1 MNKIKVEIFAP
12 VAKEF
17 LGIYL
22 TFTDIEGVTRQV
34 QMRVGF
40 RDLYQFL
47 KNDNSVY
54 IDFYLVATIVYGIDC
69 LLKRY
74 YYSYDGW
81 SREIS
86 VEIPVFEK
94 DLWNGKKDDINEL
107 LTFLTGDYWDV
118 SFKHLG
124 QIKVYQKGKREK
136 KKRRFDQKNY
146 ASVSLFSGGLD
157 SLSGVVDAIS
167 SSAKKQKI
175 LLASHYDSNSGGPN
189 KDQVSL
195 FNELVNIYPDKI
207 DWVQTQV
214 SIYRKDLKGTYI
226 DAENSYR
233 SRSLLFISIAVLL
246 LSECESSNELLIP
259 ENGSISLN
267 HPLTK
272 SRSSSLST
280 RTTHPYY
287 LNKLQGILDE
297 LGMDVK
303 IKNPFE
309 FKTKGEVIDGCKD
322 LENLKKL
329 YLKSVSCGKR
339 GHRFYWDNP
348 TGTDHCGVCMPC
360 IYRRAGLHKAK
371 MDKQLYG
378 SDILKKA
385 KDPNDFQDL
394 TALLEFLN
402 ANYSKQEIE
411 TNLLI
416 NGSLSLDNLSNYADV
431 VIRTI
436 DEVKVWINDKGNADL
451 KNLI

>member
-1 MNKIKVEIFAP
+1 MNKIKVETFAP

-22 TFTDIEGVTRQV
+22 TFNDLEGIERKVKI
-34 QMRVGF
+34 RVGF
-40 RDLYQFL
+40 QDLYQFL
-47 KNDNSVY
+47 KDDNRVY

-74 YYSYDGW
+74 HYSYDGW

-86 VEIPVFEK
+86 VKIPVFEK
-94 DLWNGKKDDINEL
+94 DLWKDKEDEINEL
-107 LTFLTGDYWDV
+107 LTFLTGDHWHV
-118 SFKHLG
+118 SFKNLA
-124 QIKVYQKGKREK
+124 QIKIYQRGKREK
-136 KKRRFDQKNY
+136 KKRSFEYKKY

-157 SLSGVVDAIS
+157 SLSGVIDAIS

-175 LLASHYDSNSGGPN
+175 LLASHYDSNSGGAN
-189 KDQVSL
+189 KDQGSL

-214 SIYRKDLKGTYI
+214 SIYRKDSKGTYI
-226 DAENSYR
+226 NAENSYR
-233 SRSLLFISIAVLL
+233 SRSLLFISIAALL
-246 LSECESSNELLIP
+246 LSECENSSELLVP

-287 LNKLQGILDE
+287 LNKLQEILNK

-322 LENLKKL
+322 LKNLKKL
-329 YLKSVSCGKR
+329 YSKSVSCGKR

-378 SDILKKA
+378 SDFLKKA
-385 KDPNDFQDL
+385 KAPNDFQDL

-416 NGSLSLDNLSNYADV
+416 NGSLPLDDLSNYADV

-436 DEVKVWINDKGNADL
+436 DEVKAWINDKGNSDL

>member
-1 MNKIKVEIFAP
+1 MNKIKVDTYAP
-12 VAKEF
+12 VAKQF

-22 TFTDIEGVTRQV
+22 TFIDLNGDEREIKL
-34 QMRVGF
+34 RVGY
-40 RDLYQFL
+40 RELYQFL
-47 KNDNSVY
+47 KNDNSIY
-54 IDFYLVATIVYGIDC
+54 IDFYLLGIIIYGIDC

-94 DLWNGKKDDINEL
+94 DLWASKVDDINEL
-107 LTFLTGDYWDV
+107 LTFLTGDHWNV
-118 SFKHLG
+118 SFKNLG

-136 KKRRFDQKNY
+136 KNRSFDYKDY

-157 SLSGVVDAIS
+157 SLTGVIDAIS
-167 SSAKKQKI
+167 SINKNQKI

-195 FNELVNIYPDKI
+195 YNELVNIYPDKI

-214 SIYRKDLKGTYI
+214 SIFRADKNGIYI
-226 DAENSYR
+226 EAENSYR
-233 SRSLLFISIAVLL
+233 SRSLLFISIAALL
-246 LSECESSNELLIP
+246 LSECENSNELLIP

-280 RTTHPYY
+280 RTTHPHY
-287 LNKLQGILDE
+287 LNKLQEILIDLGIA
-297 LGMDVK
+297 VK

-309 FKTKGEVIDGCKD
+309 FKTKGEVIDECKD
-322 LENLKKL
+322 LKTLKKI
-329 YLKSVSCGKR
+329 YSKSVSCGKR
-339 GHRFYWDNP
+339 GHRFHWDNP
-348 TGTDHCGVCMPC
+348 VGTDHCGVCMPC

-371 MDKQLYG
+371 VDDQLYG
-378 SDILKKA
+378 SDFLTKA
-385 KDPNDFQDL
+385 KTKNDFQDL

-402 ANYSKQEIE
+402 AGYSKQEIE
-411 TNLLI
+411 RNLLV
-416 NGSLSLDNLSNYADV
+416 NGSLPLDDLSNYADV

-436 DEVKVWINDKGNADL
+436 KELKTWINDNGNVDL
-451 KNLI
+451 KSLI

>member
-1 MNKIKVEIFAP
+1 M
-12 VAKEF
+12 
-17 LGIYL
+17 
-22 TFTDIEGVTRQV
+22 
-34 QMRVGF
+34 
-40 RDLYQFL
+40 
-47 KNDNSVY
+47 
-54 IDFYLVATIVYGIDC
+54 
-69 LLKRY
+69 
-74 YYSYDGW
+74 
-81 SREIS
+81 
-86 VEIPVFEK
+86 
-94 DLWNGKKDDINEL
+94 
-107 LTFLTGDYWDV
+107 
-118 SFKHLG
+118 
-124 QIKVYQKGKREK
+124 
-136 KKRRFDQKNY
+136 
-146 ASVSLFSGGLD
+146 
-157 SLSGVVDAIS
+157 
-167 SSAKKQKI
+167 
-175 LLASHYDSNSGGPN
+175 
-189 KDQVSL
+189 
-195 FNELVNIYPDKI
+195 
-207 DWVQTQV
+207 
-214 SIYRKDLKGTYI
+214 
-226 DAENSYR
+226 
-233 SRSLLFISIAVLL
+233 FISIAVLL